1 MRRNNHGAQAAHR
14 EESYIRFTVKNRR
27 IIIMATLAAA
37 FLGGHSSWAQFPIAL
52 EPKHYAWSDAS
63 LSPDVRADMVLKE
76 MTLDEKISLL
86 HGQGM
91 PFGST
96 GPTESNGGA
105 GYTNSIPH
113 LGIPAIQMADSAYGV
128 TRGAAAGRYSTV
140 LPNNL
145 AAASAWDPQA
155 AFEYGALI
163 GRELR
168 NQGYSMTLG
177 GGINLPREPRN
188 GRTFEYMGE
197 DPLLAGI
204 LDGNVVKGMQSQFVI
219 SDLKHYALN
228 DQESGRNAVNVN
240 IDKRSMRETDLR
252 VFEIAMSIAEPGG
265 VMCSYNRVN
274 GDFACENNY
283 LLNEVLK
290 KDFRFKGFVLSDWG
304 GTHSTANASHN
315 GLDMEQPGKIFFGDE
330 LKKAV
335 ESGDISQDE
344 VNEHVHRVL
353 RTIFASGLFDHPV
366 VKQVP
371 DIEKGAELA
380 QRLAEKS
387 IVLLKNEHS
396 LLPLESGIRTVAV
409 IGGHADAGVIT
420 GGGSA
425 QVDAPG
431 GSAVPPLPPSGNIPM
446 ARFMRQQW
454 LPSSPLKAL
463 SVALLASKV
472 IFNSGDDVA
481 AAAAAAKQADVAI
494 VFAWQWE
501 SEGFDLP
508 TLHLAKE
515 QNALIEAVAAANPQT
530 VVVLETG
537 SPAAMPWIDKVA
549 AVVEAWYPGIR
560 GAEALANILT
570 GKVNPSGKLA
580 ITFPK
585 SDDDLPHP
593 KLVLPPRES
602 QMNFG
607 GGGDISARA
616 RAAKGLPPFQI
627 SYDDGLKVGYK
638 WYDAEKKAVLFP
650 FGFGLS
656 YTTFAYSGLA
666 VKAGDGLS
674 VSFTVKNTGKR
685 AGTEIAQVYTGFPD
699 AAGEPP
705 KRLIGWT
712 RVDLAPGEQKTVTV
726 AVDHDR
732 LTVYDEASDS
742 WKLVP
747 GNYNV
752 QVGGSSR
759 DLPLHQETSM

>member
-1 MRRNNHGAQAAHR
+1 MEKHSHAAQGAHR
-14 EESYIRFTVKNRR
+14 EEFWMTFTAKSRR
-27 IIIMATLAAA
+27 IIILAALAAA
-37 FLGGHSSWAQFPIAL
+37 FLGGHWLWAQLPRAP

-63 LSPDVRADMVLKE
+63 LSPDERADMLLKE

-105 GYTNSIPH
+105 GYINSIPH

-128 TRGAAAGRYSTV
+128 ARGATAGRYSTA

-219 SDLKHYALN
+219 GDLKHYALN

-240 IDKRSMRETDLR
+240 IDKRSMR
-252 VFEIAMSIAEPGG
+252 
-265 VMCSYNRVN
+265 
-274 GDFACENNY
+274 
-283 LLNEVLK
+283 
-290 KDFRFKGFVLSDWG
+290 VLSDWG
-304 GTHSTANASHN
+304 GTHSTAKASHN

-335 ESGDISQDE
+335 ESGGISQDE
-344 VNEHVHRVL
+344 LDEHVHRVL

-366 VKQVP
+366 AKQVP
-371 DIEKGAELA
+371 DIDKGAELA

-396 LLPLESGIRTVAV
+396 VLPLESGIRTVAV
-409 IGGHADAGVIT
+409 IGGHADAGVIS

-431 GSAVPPLPPSGNIPM
+431 GSAVPPPSPSGNNPTS
-446 ARFMRQQW
+446 RFMRQQW

-463 SVALLASKV
+463 TVALLACKV
-472 IFNSGDDVA
+472 TFNSGDDAA

-508 TLHLAKE
+508 TLHLASE
-515 QNALIEAVAAANPQT
+515 QNALIEAVAAANPKT

-537 SPAAMPWIDKVA
+537 SPATMPWIDKVA

-580 ITFPK
+580 ITFPR

-593 KLVLPPRES
+593 KLVLPPPES

-607 GGGDISARA
+607 GGGGDISARMA

-627 SYDDGLKVGYK
+627 SYDEGLKVGYK

-656 YTTFAYSGLA
+656 YTTFAYSGLS

-685 AGTEIAQVYTGFPD
+685 AGTEIAQVYTAFPD

-712 RVDLAPGEQKTVTV
+712 RVDLAPGEQETVTV
-726 AVDHDR
+726 AIDHDR

-752 QVGGSSR
+752 QVGGSSQ
-759 DLPLHQETSM
+759 DLPLHQKASM